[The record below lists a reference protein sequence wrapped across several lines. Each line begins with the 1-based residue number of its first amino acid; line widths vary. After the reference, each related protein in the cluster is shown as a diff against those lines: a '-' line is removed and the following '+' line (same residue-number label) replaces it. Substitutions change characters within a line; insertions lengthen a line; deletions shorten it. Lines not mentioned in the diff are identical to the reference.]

1 MDKFVESQ
9 INTLEKLVQKN
20 TTANTTQ
27 ATKKRVKQ
35 IIQLYKQRKIA
46 KIATAESMI
55 KGLLSTDKRFRHFK

>member
-1 MDKFVESQ
+1 MDKFVENQ

-46 KIATAESMI
+46 KDLA
-55 KGLLSTDKRFRHFK
+55 KLLEK